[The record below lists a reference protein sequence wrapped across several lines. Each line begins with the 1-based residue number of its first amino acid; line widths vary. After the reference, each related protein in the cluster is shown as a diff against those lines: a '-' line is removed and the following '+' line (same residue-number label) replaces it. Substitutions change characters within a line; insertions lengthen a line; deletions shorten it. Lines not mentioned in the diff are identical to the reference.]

1 MYNIIPLILILVC
14 LAVILAIIFKKL
26 PLLAVFDVNAIPEEK
41 EADTKNKIME
51 ERLNRRLKLIKEK
64 IRPFGQ
70 LVANFFQRKI
80 QSSKERI
87 AKLEEKYQV
96 QTKQEPLVTKE
107 EFETKEKKISNL
119 LEAGQDLA
127 KAEDYNSAEKKYIE
141 ILGLDAKN
149 IEAYRGLGNLYIL
162 QKQFVEAIQT
172 FRHIVKLNKADSLA
186 HFELAEVFVRLE
198 DYDNALNSLNKALEI
213 EPVNPKFLDLLLTIS
228 IIIKNKEM
236 AKEGLTRLKAVN
248 PENAK
253 IEEFEQKI
261 REL

>member
-1 MYNIIPLILILVC
+1 MYNILPLIIILIC

-41 EADTKNKIME
+41 EAETKNKIME
-51 ERLNRRLKLIKEK
+51 QRLDRRLKLIIEK
-64 IRPFGQ
+64 IKPFWQ
-70 LVANFFQRKI
+70 LLANFFQRKI
-80 QSSKERI
+80 KASKERI
-87 AKLEEKYQV
+87 AKLEEKYQAK
-96 QTKQEPLVTKE
+96 TKQEPLTTKE
-107 EFETKEKKISNL
+107 EFETKEKKIAKL
-119 LEAGQDLA
+119 LQEGENLA
-127 KAEDYNSAEKKYIE
+127 KSEDYNSAENKYIE
-141 ILGLDAKN
+141 ILNLEAKN
-149 IEAYRGLGNLYIL
+149 IEAYRGLGDLYIL
-162 QKQFVEAIQT
+162 QKQFQEAIQT
-172 FRHIVKLNKADSLA
+172 FKHIIKLNKTDSLA

-198 DYDNALNSLNKALEI
+198 DYDNALNNLNKALEI
-213 EPVNPKFLDLLLTIS
+213 EPVSPKYLDLLLTIS